1 MIASNGNN
9 SDSSSQ
15 SGNLNNIFTC
25 GFETPI
31 DNSQFTLLTSAM
43 NPGFDAGPPKM
54 APYNGSNSGSSTQ
67 SEEDPD
73 NIFISNLEAATDN
86 GQFVFIS
93 SNTNTDYDIPAA
105 SSFQAQS
112 NEYQGKLS
120 IISEPR
126 RNYRARYAC
135 EIDELQNRAKRFI
148 RSESNNRK
156 YEYPTV
162 KVFICSKIIK

>member
-93 SNTNTDYDIPAA
+93 SNTNLKENFPLSLNQEEITVHDMLVKLMNFKIELNV
-105 SSFQAQS
+105 SFVLKVTIENMNIQ
-112 NEYQGKLS
+112 LS
-120 IISEPR
+120 
-126 RNYRARYAC
+126 RY
-135 EIDELQNRAKRFI
+135 LFV
-148 RSESNNRK
+148 RK
-156 YEYPTV
+156 
-162 KVFICSKIIK
+162 